1 MKASQNWKNGTMAV
15 LMAVVLVSTLTGCA
29 TIEDGEKSP
38 LVGSWTLS
46 SDWGGGKTWE
56 LILVVN
62 PDLTGT
68 VEDVQGGISSNLSNV
83 VSEGNA
89 VSFSSA
95 YDEGVQ
101 FEISFEGTITGD
113 AIKGEFITDMG
124 NATVTGVRN

>member
-1 MKASQNWKNGTMAV
+1 MKTNQRWNNGTI
-15 LMAVVLVSTLTGCA
+15 AVVMAIVLAGTLAGCA
-29 TIEDGEKSP
+29 MIGGAEKSP

-56 LILVVN
+56 LIMVVN

-68 VEDVQGGISSNLSNV
+68 VEDVEAGVSSDLSNV

-89 VSFSSA
+89 VSFSCTYGGA
-95 YDEGVQ
+95 MD
-101 FEISFEGTITGD
+101 FEISFEGTVTGD
-113 AIKGEFITDMG
+113 AIEGEFVTDVG

>member
-1 MKASQNWKNGTMAV
+1 MKTHQRCMNGTMATV
-15 LMAVVLVSTLTGCA
+15 MVIVLVLAGCA
-29 TIEDGEKSP
+29 MIKGGEKSP

-46 SDWGGGKTWE
+46 SNWGGGKTWDMVM
-56 LILVVN
+56 VVN

-68 VEDVQGGISSNLSNV
+68 LEDVDAGISSDLSNV

-89 VSFSSA
+89 VSFSCA
-95 YDEGVQ
+95 YEGGTE

-113 AIKGEFITDMG
+113 AIEGEFITDLG

>member
-1 MKASQNWKNGTMAV
+1 MKTNQRWMNGIMA
-15 LMAVVLVSTLTGCA
+15 AVMVIVLVGTLAGCA
-29 TIEDGEKSP
+29 TIGGGKKSP

-56 LILVVN
+56 PILVVN

-68 VEDVQGGISSNLSNV
+68 LEDVEAGMSSDLSNV

-89 VSFSSA
+89 VSFSCTSGGA
-95 YDEGVQ
+95 MD
-101 FEISFEGTITGD
+101 FEISFEGTVTSD
-113 AIKGEFITDMG
+113 AIEGEFITDVG